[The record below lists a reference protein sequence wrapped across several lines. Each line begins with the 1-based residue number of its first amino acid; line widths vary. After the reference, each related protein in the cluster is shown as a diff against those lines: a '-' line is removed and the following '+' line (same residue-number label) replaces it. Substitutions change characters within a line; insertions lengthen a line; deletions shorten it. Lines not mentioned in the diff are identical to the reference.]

1 MIEVSREQG
10 ESLLIGDRISV
21 EVIEIDGDEVL
32 LRIEGIDE
40 EDIKY
45 LDDDPALHA
54 VIA

>member
-1 MIEVSREQG
+1 M
-10 ESLLIGDRISV
+10 IGDWITV

-32 LRIEGIDE
+32 LRVEGIDE

-45 LDDDPALHA
+45 LDDDPVLHA